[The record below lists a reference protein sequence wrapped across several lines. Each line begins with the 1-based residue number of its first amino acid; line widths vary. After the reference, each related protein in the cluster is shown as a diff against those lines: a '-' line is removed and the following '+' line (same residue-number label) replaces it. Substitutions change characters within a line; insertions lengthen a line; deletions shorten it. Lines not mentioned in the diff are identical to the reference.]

1 MIRPLT
7 DKTLSVVTDLNI
19 IPDWNQLA
27 VCVMASVRG
36 GVNLVQVRAK
46 SLSPKRQQ
54 ALAIKI
60 VDLVG
65 VHAQVVVN
73 GDPEI
78 AKASGATGVH
88 LPEEGTS
95 ISINDARATLGH
107 NAIIGKSVHSTNAAI
122 EAERDGADYIYF
134 GTVFD
139 SLSHPSGHTN
149 GLTGVIKSSNAVSI
163 PVIGI
168 GGINS
173 ENVRSVM
180 NAGASGVAV
189 ISAIIR
195 RRDSY
200 RAARTLKQAMS
211 GGRSVAAY
219 AASKI
224 E

>member
-54 ALAIKI
+54 ALATKI

-95 ISINDARATLGH
+95 INDARATLGH
-107 NAIIGKSVHSTNAAI
+107 GALIGKSVHSTNAAV

-168 GGINS
+168 GGINI

-219 AASKI
+219 GTSKI

>member
-1 MIRPLT
+1 M
-7 DKTLSVVTDLNI
+7 S
-19 IPDWNQLA
+19 
-27 VCVMASVRG
+27 SVRG

-46 SLSPKRQQ
+46 LLSPKRQQ
-54 ALAIKI
+54 ALATKI

-73 GDPEI
+73 GHPEI

-95 ISINDARATLGH
+95 INDARAFLGH
-107 NAIIGKSVHSTNAAI
+107 NALIGKSVHSTNAAVK
-122 EAERDGADYIYF
+122 AERDGADYIYF

-139 SLSHPSGHTN
+139 TLSHPSGHTN
-149 GLTGVIKSSNAVSI
+149 GLTGVINSSKAVSI

-168 GGINS
+168 GG
-173 ENVRSVM
+173 M

-211 GGRSVAAY
+211 GGRSGAAY
-219 AASKI
+219 ATSKI